1 MMNWE
6 AAGAIGEIVG
16 AIAVVA
22 TLIFL
27 VIQLR
32 HSTQATQNNAW
43 QDITRILSDLNVTEV
58 TDPDLS
64 SFVQQ
69 AEIAPS
75 ELTEYQYWKFARIAE
90 TRIAAFESA
99 FLASSKG
106 TIGTY
111 YWDALLP
118 YALQTMRKPGYV
130 KFWDESKHDVYHPE
144 FINFMDSVM
153 EKREPDKS

>member
-1 MMNWE
+1 MNWE
-6 AAGAIGEIVG
+6 AAGAVGEIIG

-27 VIQLR
+27 AIQLR

-64 SFVQQ
+64 SFIQL
-69 AEIAPS
+69 AERESS
-75 ELTEYQYWKFARIAE
+75 ELTEDQYWKIARIAA

-130 KFWDESKHDVYHPE
+130 KFWGKSKHDVYHPE
-144 FINFMDSVM
+144 FVNFIDSAVG
-153 EKREPDKS
+153 ERGPD